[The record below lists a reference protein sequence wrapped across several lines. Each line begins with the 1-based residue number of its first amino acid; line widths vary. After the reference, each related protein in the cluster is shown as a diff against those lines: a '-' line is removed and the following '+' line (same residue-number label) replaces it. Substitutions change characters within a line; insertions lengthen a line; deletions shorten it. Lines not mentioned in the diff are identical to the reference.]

1 MAYSAEI
8 SRGNPSC
15 FLFLIDQSGSMADA
29 WGGDAAKKKSEGLA
43 TIINNLLQG
52 LVLICSND
60 PTDFRPRNY
69 FSVGVI
75 GYGANVGPAFSGAL
89 AGRELASITEIAE
102 MPARIEERSK
112 KVEDGVG
119 GLINQ
124 SVKFPIWFEPVS
136 TNGTPM
142 CAALNKAHSI
152 LSGWL
157 ATHSNSFPPVVINIT
172 DGESGDGDP
181 SIPAEALKRLST
193 SDGNVI
199 LLNVHL
205 SGQKSDPILF
215 PENGATM
222 VDQYA
227 KLLCSMSSPLTDGMK
242 ARARSSGISVSDNAM
257 GFVFNADP
265 VSVIQFLEI
274 GTRPSNLR

>member
-1 MAYSAEI
+1 MPYNAEI

-15 FLFLIDQSGSMADA
+15 FLFLIDQSGSMADV
-29 WGGDAAKKKSEGLA
+29 WGGESGKKKSEGLA

-75 GYGANVGPAFSGAL
+75 GYGANMGSAFSGNL
-89 AGRELASITEIAE
+89 AGKDLATISEIAE
-102 MPARIEERSK
+102 MPARIEEKNR
-112 KVEDGVG
+112 KVEDGAG
-119 GLINQ
+119 GLVNQ
-124 SVKFPIWFEPVS
+124 SVKFPIWFEPVA
-136 TNGTPM
+136 NGGTPM
-142 CAALNKAHSI
+142 CGAFSKAESI
-152 LSGWL
+152 LSHWVSG
-157 ATHSNSFPPVVINIT
+157 HRDCFPPVVINVT
-172 DGESGDGDP
+172 DGESTDGDP
-181 SIPAEALKRLST
+181 SSAADSLKRLAT
-193 SDGNVI
+193 NDGNLL

-205 SGQKSDPILF
+205 SSQKSEPIMY
-215 PENGATM
+215 PETEASL
-222 VDQYA
+222 VDDYA
-227 KLLCSMSSPLTDGMK
+227 KLLFNLSSPLTDGMK
-242 ARARSSGISVSDNAM
+242 ARARSNGMTVGDGSR